1 MLMRLEMLMTTIPCK
16 LFSYHSQVLLYK
28 PTCSRLLRCNSSDNS
43 CLQPNTICVHHPQC
57 DDFPLCYPVTMI
69 DQKMCPPMENKINL
83 KWKQNGITIVGG
95 NGQGDG
101 LNQLHA
107 PHGIYVDNDAD
118 SIYIADSENHRII
131 RWKFDADE
139 GEIVAGG
146 NEQGSGMHQL
156 NYPVDVVLDRE
167 KKYLIICDYRNMRVM
182 LWSRQN
188 NHNQKILINS
198 ILCWGLA
205 MDNNGD
211 LYVSDWVGHQVMR
224 WQEGY
229 TAGTV
234 VAGGSGQGNQ
244 LNQLNQPKYIFVDEY
259 YSIYV
264 ADGTNNR
271 VMKWMKNAT
280 EGILIAPGQVYE
292 ENHSSMTEPI
302 GVIVDP
308 MGNIYVS
315 SAESHQI
322 TRWSPDAIEAVS
334 VVGEKQSGSESTQL
348 RYPSDLSFDRYGNLY
363 VVDRDNHRIQKFLID
378 LD

>member
-1 MLMRLEMLMTTIPCK
+1 
-16 LFSYHSQVLLYK
+16 
-28 PTCSRLLRCNSSDNS
+28 
-43 CLQPNTICVHHPQC
+43 
-57 DDFPLCYPVTMI
+57 MI

-83 KWKQNGITIVGG
+83 QWKKNGITIVGG

-131 RWKFDADE
+131 RWRFDADE
-139 GEIVAGG
+139 GEIFADG

-167 KKYLIICDYRNMRVM
+167 KKYLIICDLRNIRVM
-182 LWSRQN
+182 QWSLQN
-188 NHNQKILINS
+188 SQDRLILIYP
-198 ILCWGLA
+198 IREREVRRWRQ
-205 MDNNGD
+205 GD
-211 LYVSDWVGHQVMR
+211 KQG
-224 WQEGY
+224 
-229 TAGTV
+229 TIIAGEI
-234 VAGGSGQGNQ
+234 GQGNQ

-259 YSIYV
+259 HSIYV

-280 EGILIAPGQVYE
+280 EGILIAPEQVSE
-292 ENHSSMTEPI
+292 ENHSSMIEPI
-302 GVIVDP
+302 GIIVDP
-308 MGNIYVS
+308 MSNIYVS
-315 SAESHQI
+315 STGSHQI
-322 TRWSPDAIEAVS
+322 TRWSPDAIEGFS
-334 VVGEKQSGSESTQL
+334 VVGEKQSGSKSTQL
-348 RYPSDLSFDRYGNLY
+348 RYPCDLSFDRHGNLY

>member
-1 MLMRLEMLMTTIPCK
+1 
-16 LFSYHSQVLLYK
+16 
-28 PTCSRLLRCNSSDNS
+28 
-43 CLQPNTICVHHPQC
+43 
-57 DDFPLCYPVTMI
+57 MI